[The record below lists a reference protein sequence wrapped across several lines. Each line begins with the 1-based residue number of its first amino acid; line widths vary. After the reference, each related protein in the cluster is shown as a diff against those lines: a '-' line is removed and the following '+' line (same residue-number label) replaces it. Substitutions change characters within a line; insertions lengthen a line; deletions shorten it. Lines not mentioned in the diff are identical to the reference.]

1 MSKVSDLI
9 IQIKEDVE
17 GGVLSFVA
25 IAGKYEVPVSF
36 VAEVAQEYCETWW
49 LKPVN

>member
-17 GGVLSFVA
+17 DGVLSFVA
-25 IAGKYEVPVSF
+25 IAERYDVPVSF
-36 VAEVAQEYCETWW
+36 VAEIAQEYCETWW
-49 LKPVN
+49 RKSGN

>member
-25 IAGKYEVPVSF
+25 IAERYEVPVSF

-49 LKPVN
+49 RKSST